1 MTQTRTHARTH
12 KHTNYMI
19 FTGGSFRQF
28 LWQIVKELQSP
39 LLPILMACPSSAV
52 GINKGKYI
60 LVPGSLTFP
69 EEKLL
74 QFFGQLLGVIIR
86 ADIPIGLDIM
96 PYFWRSLLGKEL
108 TLDDLREA
116 DIVTYT
122 LTEKIL
128 QVRCVSCP
136 ADTGVGKFLFRDLVW
151 WQRGK
156 FLCHAHM

>member
-1 MTQTRTHARTH
+1 
-12 KHTNYMI
+12 
-19 FTGGSFRQF
+19 
-28 LWQIVKELQSP
+28 
-39 LLPILMACPSSAV
+39 MACPSSAV

-86 ADIPIGLDIM
+86 ADIPVGLDIM
-96 PYFWRSLLGKEL
+96 PYFWKVLLGKEL

-128 QVRCVSCP
+128 RVSYIINL
-136 ADTGVGKFLFRDLVW
+136 K
-151 WQRGK
+151 
-156 FLCHAHM
+156 

>member
-1 MTQTRTHARTH
+1 M
-12 KHTNYMI
+12 
-19 FTGGSFRQF
+19 
-28 LWQIVKELQSP
+28 
-39 LLPILMACPSSAV
+39 

-86 ADIPIGLDIM
+86 ADIPVGLDIM
-96 PYFWRSLLGKEL
+96 PYFWKVLLGKEL

-128 QVRCVSCP
+128 QVSCIINL
-136 ADTGVGKFLFRDLVW
+136 FLLGYKYLTLPNIRLGLHFTV
-151 WQRGK
+151 
-156 FLCHAHM
+156 